1 MRKQNDY
8 RYTGFNS
15 QGTRIK
21 GKCTAFTKEEAQKK
35 LNKQDIQIV
44 KIHKSHF
51 CGLFNKKLRQHDII
65 FFLQQ
70 LSILLSSGVSLLQ
83 AINIFEQDNSKK
95 IFESLM
101 TTCKNQLI
109 QGESFYSA
117 IAKHPHIFNPL
128 TINLI
133 NISEQTGTLTATL
146 TKLADDLEKRI
157 KSQRNLQLAMYYPL
171 GVLSLSIA
179 IIIFLLI
186 FIVPQFSCLF
196 QTFDATLPLS
206 TKFVIHFSN
215 FVQNQATSLL
225 SGLFIVSVSCY
236 SLFKK
241 SKSFR
246 KWIEILKL
254 KIPFVGKILQKSII
268 ARLMHTLATTLGAG
282 LPLID
287 ALTLLTS
294 ITNHHIYTEA
304 TITIQN
310 EVTSGGSL
318 HEAMKVTTRFPA
330 RVTQMIAIAEE
341 SATLEKMLYK
351 IAVIYEKEVEDAME
365 KFSKILEPVMMLAL
379 GGIVGFFVL
388 TLYQPIFKLGSVF

>member
-1 MRKQNDY
+1 MRKQSHFQ
-8 RYTGFNS
+8 YTGFNS
-15 QGTRIK
+15 KGIRIK
-21 GKCTAFTKEEAQKK
+21 GTCTAFTKEEAQKK
-35 LNKQDIQIV
+35 LHKQDIQII
-44 KIHKSHF
+44 KIHKSYF
-51 CGLFNKKLRQHDII
+51 YNLLKKKPNQYDMV

-83 AINIFEQDNSKK
+83 AINIFEHDNSKK
-95 IFESLM
+95 IFESLI

-109 QGESFYSA
+109 QGGSFHSA
-117 IAKHPHIFNPL
+117 IAKHPHIFNSL

-133 NISEQTGTLTATL
+133 NISEQTGTLTVIL
-146 TKLADDLEKRI
+146 TKLAEDLDKKI

-171 GVLSLSIA
+171 GVLSLSIT

-206 TKFVIHFSN
+206 TKFVIHLSN
-215 FVQNQATSLL
+215 FVQNQATTLL
-225 SGLFIVSVSCY
+225 SALFILSVSCFT
-236 SLFKK
+236 LFKK

-268 ARLMHTLATTLGAG
+268 ARLMHTLATTLDAG

-294 ITNHHIYTEA
+294 ITNHHIFTEA
-304 TITIQN
+304 TLTIQN
-310 EVTSGGSL
+310 EVTTGYSL
-318 HEAMKVTTRFPA
+318 HEAMKATRRFPA

-351 IAVIYEKEVEDAME
+351 IAIIYEKEVENAME
-365 KFSKILEPVMMLAL
+365 KFSKILEPVMMLTL